1 MLPNR
6 ARNKLAA
13 VRLPKAQF
21 VPQLRRGQGTAM
33 MNGSGNEKLLVK
45 SWAYINSCF

>member
-13 VRLPKAQF
+13 VSSPKTQF

-33 MNGSGNEKLLVK
+33 MNRSANKKIV
-45 SWAYINSCF
+45 A